1 MYFITQHILIS
12 YLMTTKIRSDSIQR
26 LVIAPESIVIISFKE
41 PHLVNYLKIAEN
53 IFLKEF
59 SIHFF
64 QYFYAARKLFYV
76 LSRVL
81 VIFATAVLSKH
92 L

>member
-1 MYFITQHILIS
+1 MTSSSDAVSFGLRILNNF
-12 YLMTTKIRSDSIQR
+12 
-26 LVIAPESIVIISFKE
+26 SFKE

>member
-1 MYFITQHILIS
+1 M
-12 YLMTTKIRSDSIQR
+12 
-26 LVIAPESIVIISFKE
+26 SFKE
-41 PHLVNYLKIAEN
+41 LHLVNCLKIDEN
-53 IFLKEF
+53 IFLRGF
-59 SIHFF
+59 SIPFF

-81 VIFATAVLSKH
+81 VIFAIAVLSKH